1 MKRLY
6 GSMFV
11 KGEFSMESNNA
22 LGLVKN
28 AESSIKYFKK
38 LHETLEKCDKYSW
51 DGEDAQWIHISANTK
66 DSKIKKLLIDEFFF
80 QEEDDLY

>member
-51 DGEDAQWIHISANTK
+51 DGEDTQWIHISANTK